1 MSFRV
6 YCADCKSSIRPPF
19 WGQYGKPFCSPKCA
33 ESYSR
38 NKIDTKDLKELTREE
53 KLEQENKMM
62 RECLE
67 KLVVMAEHIGAYED
81 AKLILN
87 KLTRDER

>member
-6 YCADCKSSIRPPF
+6 YCADCKLSIRPPF

-33 ESYSR
+33 ESYNR
-38 NKIDTKDLKELTREE
+38 NKIDTKELKELTREE

-62 RECLE
+62 RECLIYI
-67 KLVVMAEHIGAYED
+67 KNNFLSSGIMAQEC
-81 AKLILN
+81 LN
-87 KLTRDER
+87 KLTKDKE

>member
-33 ESYSR
+33 ESYSW

-62 RECLE
+62 KECL
-67 KLVVMAEHIGAYED
+67 
-81 AKLILN
+81 
-87 KLTRDER
+87 